1 MNPTNGAPGNG
12 MNNQN
17 NQDSYYQSS
26 NRNEDN
32 MSAGSGEGSA
42 NYKSRRRSKK
52 DNEGR
57 NFKCDKCDKTYLSY
71 PALYT
76 HTKLKHSDGNDGK
89 PVLPVFSGRG
99 RGRPRKNTKRVDPTT
114 DEYFKSDG
122 REGGPSNPIHG
133 FKEVLDEFN
142 YEKYLTNEKQFPL
155 YKYLE
160 RFAQIGGFIETLT
173 DDIHNKEDVKLKEV
187 DGDNPAEDS
196 KDSKA
201 PGAAGTKEEEGKTV
215 EQSKN
220 ALDEPLFIDP
230 NSKAYLNRDPA
241 NLTEDDKSAVSCDE
255 VFAIYLYETSRKTNP
270 DYYKI
275 MLRFIIAYRECLNRY
290 GWEKKAENDEVL
302 NNAGNGDEMETT
314 MITPASESIQEKAK
328 ELKRKACGLE
338 FSYINNAEHAPE
350 ICNEFVT
357 VFLQDNKETNL
368 QKNESIDLTR
378 NICHWLFAEGY
389 TCSKVSMIKC

>member
-1 MNPTNGAPGNG
+1 M
-12 MNNQN
+12 
-17 NQDSYYQSS
+17 
-26 NRNEDN
+26 
-32 MSAGSGEGSA
+32 
-42 NYKSRRRSKK
+42 
-52 DNEGR
+52 
-57 NFKCDKCDKTYLSY
+57 
-71 PALYT
+71 YT

-114 DEYFKSDG
+114 EEYFKSEG
-122 REGGPSNPIHG
+122 REGGPSNPIQP
-133 FKEVLDEFN
+133 FKEVLDEF
-142 YEKYLTNEKQFPL
+142 KYDNFLDQEVNFPL

-160 RFAQIGGFIETLT
+160 RFAQCGGFITDLT
-173 DDIHNKEDVKLKEV
+173 PDVHDKQGVKLKEPENKPAGEDGSPEETKGNGVV
-187 DGDNPAEDS
+187 DFQPQII
-196 KDSKA
+196 
-201 PGAAGTKEEEGKTV
+201 

-230 NSKAYLNRDPA
+230 SSKAYLSREPH
-241 NLTEDDKSAVSCDE
+241 NLTEDEKSAASCDE
-255 VFAIYLYETSRKTNP
+255 VFAIYLYEISRKTNP

-302 NNAGNGDEMETT
+302 NNTGNGDDMETT

-328 ELKRKACGLE
+328 ELRKKAGGLE
-338 FSYINNAEHAPE
+338 FSVINNAEHAPE

-357 VFLQDNKETNL
+357 VFLQDKKDSNL

-378 NICHWLFAEGY
+378 NICHWLFSEGF